1 MTFPHLCPREREPLA
16 TIQEEADDAGL
27 PPRFPGS
34 RGHNEIIATQRVLEG
49 GRPGTKRLTAE
60 ETFSVEGLAAIEQ
73 TSSSVAMVGM
83 EARNDAPQLEKA
95 LEHSSN
101 ATRCEQ
107 LEKENA
113 RLKDMVHNQ
122 MEAFLRKKDAQ
133 NTKVQKRWR
142 MNLKESF
149 RQQSHKQLKDAEAIC
164 KRQYNDKL
172 EQQRD
177 NIREEEEQKFK
188 YRYHTYC
195 TKFQSLDYLTAQSKQ
210 VSQVEEELHT
220 ERESHEKLKNE
231 HKDVDVKCKELR
243 DELIAERAKTT
254 QLGQKLATEQETT
267 RALNQAFKVKVFATA
282 VTFPADDRWS
292 VLNDCYEGQRER
304 MNRLHVQERIVGAE
318 KAREVEFWKETADRW
333 KAKTEALQRTVR
345 ALSIKGHM
353 PAPGNLKLSEED
365 WIVALARPKSS
376 PRPLDVGFRY
386 PKSYTPGGEDA

>member
-1 MTFPHLCPREREPLA
+1 MMTFPHLCPREREPLA

-195 TKFQSLDYLTAQSKQ
+195 TKFQCDL
-210 VSQVEEELHT
+210 E
-220 ERESHEKLKNE
+220 ERERKRTDQRLTTSRLSRNKFPRLRKNS
-231 HKDVDVKCKELR
+231 
-243 DELIAERAKTT
+243 
-254 QLGQKLATEQETT
+254 T
-267 RALNQAFKVKVFATA
+267 RSGSLT
-282 VTFPADDRWS
+282 
-292 VLNDCYEGQRER
+292 
-304 MNRLHVQERIVGAE
+304 
-318 KAREVEFWKETADRW
+318 
-333 KAKTEALQRTVR
+333 
-345 ALSIKGHM
+345 
-353 PAPGNLKLSEED
+353 
-365 WIVALARPKSS
+365 KSS
-376 PRPLDVGFRY
+376 RTSTRMSMSSARNFVM
-386 PKSYTPGGEDA
+386 S